1 MTMIKGERSNPAQLS
16 VQKAPY
22 QKPAFRHEN
31 VFETSALSCG
41 KVHNTQGPCHSN
53 RKVS

>member
-1 MTMIKGERSNPAQLS
+1 MNKIERSNSVQAPA
-16 VQKAPY
+16 QKAPY
-22 QKPAFRHEN
+22 QKPAFRHES

-41 KVHNTQGPCHSN
+41 KVQTTQHSCHSN